1 MRLLLISLLATASL
15 VGSTPFVAAQPSG
28 PDPDWVVQ
36 FGGAGDATALAVD
49 IVDEYGGSRVAV
61 AGHFSGDLTAGSYTA
76 TAHPGGTEAFVALL
90 GASGAPLWLRLIG
103 GTGSDDTAEGT
114 AVTSEY
120 DWMTQ
125 TTTRTVYVAATFS
138 GTVTVEGG
146 AQPDTIVVS
155 RGLRDGLLVAY
166 SEAGDRLWLRQMG
179 GPGDDVL
186 HGLAQGSQ
194 WVPGTGR
201 EARVVAVGS
210 FSAAVTWGS
219 MGAVSAGGTD
229 GFVVEYGADGLLRTL
244 YTLGGAGDDDVSD
257 VEYDNSIAVGGT
269 FRDTVRIGPVTLV
282 SRGLSDAFAAVLP
295 AEAHSVLHVGGPGV
309 DIGRG
314 VTGSYFDGVTL
325 LGEFDGGVV
334 VGEDTLASAGASDVF
349 LATKDWRF
357 TGSGVL
363 THVHAFRFGR
373 VGADRGTDADR
384 MTMWYGDAGGD
395 IPVVAGVLSD
405 GPAGLGGTD
414 GFAFSEYASAVVGGP
429 SDDRIEALGANCREN
444 GSLCDEVATAGSFQQ
459 TAHFGT
465 HTLTSAGGDDAF
477 VARYGR
483 NAFSVFETGA
493 AEAAPGAE
501 AWLRVGPNPS
511 RGGAAV
517 RLDLAASGSV
527 TVDVLDAL
535 GRTIVRLHDGV
546 LATGEVRWT
555 LPASLPAGVYVVRVY
570 GAVTAHQPVTVVR

>member
-15 VGSTPFVAAQPSG
+15 VGPTPFVAAQPSG

-186 HGLAQGSQ
+186 HGLTQGSR
-194 WVPGTGR
+194 WMPGTGE
-201 EARVVAVGS
+201 EARLVAVGS
-210 FSAAVTWGS
+210 FSAAGVWGS
-219 MGAVSAGGTD
+219 SEAVSAGGTD
-229 GFVVEYGADGLLRTL
+229 GFVAEYGADGLLRFL
-244 YTLGGAGDDDVSD
+244 YTLGGAGDDSVSD
-257 VEYDNSIAVGGT
+257 VEYHDAIAIAGT

-282 SRGLSDAFAAVLP
+282 SRGLSDAFATVLP
-295 AEAHSVLHVGGPGV
+295 VEAHSVLHVGGPGTDV
-309 DIGRG
+309 GRG
-314 VTGSYFDGVTL
+314 VTGSYFDGVTM
-325 LGEFDGGVV
+325 LGEFDAPIV
-334 VGEDTLASAGASDVF
+334 VGENPLASAGASDIF
-349 LATKDWRF
+349 FATKDWRF

-363 THVHAFRFGR
+363 THVYASRFGR
-373 VGADRGTDADR
+373 AGADRATDADR
-384 MTMWYGDAGGD
+384 ATMWYGDAGHD
-395 IPVVAGVLSD
+395 IPVVAGLLSD
-405 GPAGLGGTD
+405 SLGGLGGTD
-414 GFAFSEYASAVVGGP
+414 GFVFSEHASAVVGGP
-429 SDDRIEALGANCREN
+429 GNDRIEALGARCYSS
-444 GSLCDEVATAGSFQQ
+444 GLQCDEVATAGSFQE
-459 TAHFGT
+459 TARFGT
-465 HTLTSAGGDDAF
+465 WTLTSAGGDDAF
-477 VARYGR
+477 VAQYGR
-483 NAFSVFETGA
+483 NAFSSFNTVA
-493 AEAAPGAE
+493 AEAAPGLE

-535 GRTIVRLHDGV
+535 GRTVAGLHDGV
-546 LATGEVRWT
+546 LATGEARWT
-555 LPASLPAGVYVVRVY
+555 LPDSLPAGVYVVRVS
-570 GAVTAHQPVTVVR
+570 GAVTARQTVTVVQ